1 MIKIKSTEKDNK
13 TYKMKRIILIVVVIM
28 LMFVTTVV
36 AKENKLHGDA
46 SLAYV
51 PELEGF
57 DISISLNYD
66 LLKNWNVYGTTS
78 VLFDFI
84 VSELKGSPYRAAY
97 TVGTRVKFLKYFYAE
112 LEHICTHP
120 VYSYYKQFYDR
131 FEGGN
136 RTDFRVGIIW

>member
-1 MIKIKSTEKDNK
+1 
-13 TYKMKRIILIVVVIM
+13 MKKILILIMIVLFIVVTFQLVI
-28 LMFVTTVV
+28 
-36 AKENKLHGDA
+36 AEESKLHGDA

-78 VLFDFI
+78 VLFDFN
-84 VSELKGSPYRAAY
+84 VPKLQGSPYRAAY

-136 RTDFRVGIIW
+136 RTDFRVGIIWLK